1 MENLDYVALNNLI
14 NNLAEFLKKAN
25 TNTTSDIS
33 NLWVVFMT
41 PIFTGGI
48 TFLVNW
54 FIKLFDYKNDYYK
67 KIIDKRIN
75 AYEELEKFIEE
86 LDIGRDNNYDNKTYH
101 CYNFLTEINDCM
113 AAAKKSANIC
123 GLNSWFSVN
132 LESQVNYFN
141 EKLVSVANEM
151 NNKAREAQIDKNID
165 LQKEIYQI
173 ACKYHNEIKELIFNL
188 KAEIIKDRL
197 KLHEVEDYL
206 KEKQKNLKM

>member
-25 TNTTSDIS
+25 TNTISDIS

-75 AYEELEKFIEE
+75 AYEKLEQFIGE
-86 LDIGRDNNYDNKTYH
+86 LDIERDNNYNGKTYY
-101 CYNFLTEINDCM
+101 CYNFLSELDMCLS
-113 AAAKKSANIC
+113 AAKRSADIC
-123 GLNSWFSVN
+123 GLNSWFSVK
-132 LESQVNYFN
+132 LENQVNSFN
-141 EKLVSVANEM
+141 EKLVDVANEM
-151 NNKAREAQIDKNID
+151 NNKAREAKIDKKID
-165 LQKEIYQI
+165 LQREIYQI

-206 KEKQKNLKM
+206 KDKQKNLKM